1 MNCASASLLKNR
13 NLDRREHW
21 PTFWVISSAVSTV
34 VRSFPE
40 AHKCQ
45 PIPGRNS
52 LPEWSRKDGKANCDA
67 DGCWPAGPLITTW
80 PCFTEAMYLLGEAGG
95 YRYQERLWQLRNT
108 GRLQLL
114 ELTPTETDRMAVLMA
129 QYRNIPMDLADA
141 SLVVT
146 AESRGVRRL
155 FTIDGDFY
163 IYRLVDGSV
172 LEVIR

>member
-1 MNCASASLLKNR
+1 
-13 NLDRREHW
+13 
-21 PTFWVISSAVSTV
+21 
-34 VRSFPE
+34 
-40 AHKCQ
+40 
-45 PIPGRNS
+45 
-52 LPEWSRKDGKANCDA
+52 
-67 DGCWPAGPLITTW
+67 
-80 PCFTEAMYLLGEAGG
+80 MYLLGEAGG